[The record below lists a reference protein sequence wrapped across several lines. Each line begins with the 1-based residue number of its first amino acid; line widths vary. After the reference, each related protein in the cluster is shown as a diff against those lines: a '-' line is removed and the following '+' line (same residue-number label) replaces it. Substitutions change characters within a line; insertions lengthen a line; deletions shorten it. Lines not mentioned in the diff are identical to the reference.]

1 MQSHFQP
8 LSPQG
13 TFYNQLEVANNNEI
27 ENAFSIIL
35 NEINKRDERIKE
47 LEEQVMS
54 LKRQLQLKNNQYQPV
69 TVGNQNLV
77 PSAQDSPFRNL
88 NQDFLSNRINYN
100 SDSEKKV
107 KIPLPR
113 PAAQTP
119 PSNSFMITNNGSK
132 DSSQSRNDV
141 KNYLKEVKSIVDP
154 KMFKEFIKNIK
165 LLTNKTAKVNK
176 KAIID
181 NVKNLFGDQYIDLYM
196 KFETILGVKK

>member
-1 MQSHFQP
+1 MQSSFQS

-13 TFYNQLEVANNNEI
+13 LFYNKLELTNNNEI

-47 LEEQVMS
+47 LEEQVTS
-54 LKRQLQLKNNQYQPV
+54 LKRQLLIKNNQYQPV
-69 TVGNQNLV
+69 TVGQTNLV
-77 PSAQDSPFRNL
+77 PSTQESPFRNI
-88 NQDFLSNRINYN
+88 NQDFLSNTINYN

-107 KIPLPR
+107 KVPLPL
-113 PAAQTP
+113 PTTQT
-119 PSNSFMITNNGSK
+119 PSNSFMMTNSGNK
-132 DSSQSRNDV
+132 DSAQSRNEV
-141 KNYLKEVKSIVDP
+141 KNYLKEVKDIVDP
-154 KMFKEFIKNIK
+154 KLFKEFIKNIK
-165 LLTNKTAKVNK
+165 LLTNKTANVNK

>member
-1 MQSHFQP
+1 MQSSFQP

-13 TFYNQLEVANNNEI
+13 LFYNKLKLTNNNEI

-47 LEEQVMS
+47 LEEQVTS
-54 LKRQLQLKNNQYQPV
+54 LKRQLLIKNNQYQPV
-69 TVGNQNLV
+69 TVGQTNLV
-77 PSAQDSPFRNL
+77 PSTQESPFRNI

-107 KIPLPR
+107 KVPLPL
-113 PAAQTP
+113 PTTQT
-119 PSNSFMITNNGSK
+119 PSNSFMMTNSGNK
-132 DSSQSRNDV
+132 DSAQSRNEV
-141 KNYLKEVKSIVDP
+141 KNYLKEVKDIVDP
-154 KMFKEFIKNIK
+154 KLFKEFIKNIK
-165 LLTNKTAKVNK
+165 LLTNKTANVNK

>member
-54 LKRQLQLKNNQYQPV
+54 LKRQLQIKNNQYPSV
-69 TVGNQNLV
+69 TVGQTNLV
-77 PSAQDSPFRNL
+77 PSAQDSPFR
-88 NQDFLSNRINYN
+88 QDFLSNRINYN

-107 KIPLPR
+107 KVPLTR
-113 PAAQTP
+113 PTTQT
-119 PSNSFMITNNGSK
+119 PSNSFMMTNSGNK
-132 DSSQSRNDV
+132 DSAQSRNDV
-141 KNYLKEVKSIVDP
+141 KNYLKEVKDIVDP
-154 KMFKEFIKNIK
+154 KLFKEFIKNIK
-165 LLTNKTAKVNK
+165 LLTNKTANVNK
-176 KAIID
+176 KAIIE
-181 NVKNLFGDQYIDLYM
+181 NVKNLFGEEYIELYL

>member
-1 MQSHFQP
+1 MQSSFQP

-13 TFYNQLEVANNNEI
+13 LFYNKLELTNNNEI

-47 LEEQVMS
+47 LEEQVTS
-54 LKRQLQLKNNQYQPV
+54 LKRQLLIKNNQYQPV
-69 TVGNQNLV
+69 TVGQTNLV
-77 PSAQDSPFRNL
+77 PSTQESPFRNI

-107 KIPLPR
+107 KVPLPR
-113 PAAQTP
+113 PTTQT
-119 PSNSFMITNNGSK
+119 PSNSFMMTNSGNK
-132 DSSQSRNDV
+132 DSAQSRNEV
-141 KNYLKEVKSIVDP
+141 KNYLKEVKDIVDP
-154 KMFKEFIKNIK
+154 KLFKEFIKNIK
-165 LLTNKTAKVNK
+165 LLTNKTANVNK